1 MNLNNIM
8 SKKIISCNKDCS
20 IYEASLIMKQN
31 NIGFLPIVDQG
42 KIVGIITDR
51 DIVVDMLAN
60 KENSHAKI
68 INYANQNIVSV
79 DINSNIKEVLKKMA
93 DHQIKRILV
102 VENHNVK
109 GILSISDILNSTIDS
124 KLIYESLKKIF
135 MNHKIAN
142 NKVQIDDFYL

>member
-20 IYEASLIMKQN
+20 IYESSLIMKQN